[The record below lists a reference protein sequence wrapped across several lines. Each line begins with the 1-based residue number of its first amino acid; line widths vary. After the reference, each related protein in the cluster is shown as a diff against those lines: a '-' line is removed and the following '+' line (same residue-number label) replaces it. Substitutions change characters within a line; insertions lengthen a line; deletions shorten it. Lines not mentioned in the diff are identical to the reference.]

1 MQLMKS
7 PNTPAEPLFDAI
19 VVGGSFS
26 GLSAALQLAR
36 ARRRLLVVDAGLPR
50 NRFAAHSHGFLGQ
63 DGRPPAEILAQARE
77 QLARYPTVQWL
88 QATATQARV
97 APEGGFLLHTDAGS
111 PLAARRLLLATGVLD
126 KLPPVPGL
134 AERWGRSVF
143 HCPYCHGYELNQ
155 GRIGVVAASPLAQHH
170 ALLLPDWGT
179 VTLFLNGAHQPDDE
193 QAAALQARG
202 VAVVGGAVRE
212 VTGSATVVMEDGRRH
227 EMDGLFTQPVTEP
240 AGPLARQLGCELE
253 DSPMGRFVRTGPT
266 KETTVP
272 GVFACGDAARAAGN
286 VALSVGDGALAGAG
300 VHQSLVFRG

>member
-7 PNTPAEPLFDAI
+7 RNNLNRPPFDAI

-50 NRFAAHSHGFLGQ
+50 NRFAAQSHGFLGQ
-63 DGRPPAEILAQARE
+63 DGRPPAQILAEAQA
-77 QLARYPTVQWL
+77 QLAHYSTVQWL
-88 QATATQARV
+88 QATATQAEAV
-97 APEGGFLLHTDAGS
+97 AGGFILHTDHGG
-111 PLAARRLLLATGVLD
+111 PLAARRLLLATGVAD
-126 KLPPVPGL
+126 TLPPLPGL

-143 HCPYCHGYELNQ
+143 HCPYCHGYELHQ
-155 GRIGVVAASPLAQHH
+155 GRIGVIAASPLAQHH

-179 VTLFLNGAHQPDDE
+179 VTLFLNAAHAPDDA

-202 VAVVGGAVRE
+202 VAVVAGALRE
-212 VTGSATVVMEDGRRH
+212 VTGRATVVTADGRRF

-240 AGPLARQLGCELE
+240 ASPLAAQLGCDLE
-253 DSPMGRFVRTGPT
+253 AGPMGRFVRTGAT
-266 KETTVP
+266 QETTVP

-286 VALSVGDGALAGAG
+286 VALAVGDGALAGAA
-300 VHQSLVFRG
+300 VHQSLVFRE